1 MKSVLTSVTRIIN
14 YSFRRRSCFFAES
27 RFLLSRRRSIAPRL
41 GRVFLRGAGGGAE
54 ASLSFSTNCS
64 THKTLFRHWLR
75 LVWQVMV
82 ISSSNEASRRARI
95 VSEQEMSAS
104 AIVSDALVEFL
115 LTFCPPAPDD
125 REKVHTIASAFTRTP
140 RAARRSSSGVTSPLC
155 VRRGL
160 MLSQCRKTTCQK
172 P

>member
-54 ASLSFSTNCS
+54 ASFSFSTNCS
-64 THKTLFRHWLR
+64 THMTLLRHWLR
-75 LVWQVMV
+75 LSWQVME
-82 ISSSNEASRRARI
+82 ICSSNDASRRSRI
-95 VSEQEMSAS
+95 VSEHEISAR
-104 AIVSDALVEFL
+104 AIVNVAFVEFL

-125 REKVHTIASAFTRTP
+125 REKVHTIASAFARTP

-155 VRRGL
+155 VTQGL
-160 MLSQCRKTTCQK
+160 MLSQCPIKRIQRR
-172 P
+172 